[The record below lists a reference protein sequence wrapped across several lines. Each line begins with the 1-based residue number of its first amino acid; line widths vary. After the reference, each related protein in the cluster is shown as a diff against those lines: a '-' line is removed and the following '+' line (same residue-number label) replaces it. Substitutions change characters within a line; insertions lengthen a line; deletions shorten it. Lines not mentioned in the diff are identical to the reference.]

1 LVAAMSEG
9 LILTSADW
17 IAVFRARIK
26 ELGLT
31 HLEVDARAGL
41 SEGHTGKVLC
51 GTRVPSLLT
60 IERLCRALHLSVA
73 IESADGRSSF
83 ADHS

>member
-1 LVAAMSEG
+1 MSDG

-31 HLEVDARAGL
+31 HLAVDARAGL
-41 SEGHTGKVLC
+41 SEGHTGKILC
-51 GTRVPSLLT
+51 GTRMPSLLT
-60 IERLCRALHLSVA
+60 IERLCRALDLAVA

-83 ADHS
+83 ADHL

>member
-1 LVAAMSEG
+1 MTER
-9 LILTSADW
+9 LILTSDW
-17 IAVFRARIK
+17 IAMFRARIK
-26 ELGLT
+26 QLGLT

-60 IERLCRALHLSVA
+60 IERLCRALDLAVT
-73 IESADGRSSF
+73 IDCADGRSSF
-83 ADHS
+83 AGES

>member
-1 LVAAMSEG
+1 MSDG
-9 LILTSADW
+9 LILKSADW
-17 IAVFRARIK
+17 IAVFRTRIK

-60 IERLCRALHLSVA
+60 IERLCRALNLAVA